1 MLDEGLR
8 AGPIRSVVIVG
19 GGISGWMSAAALA
32 RRILRAGVSV
42 TLIECG
48 DSDAGGVEETTL
60 PSIRTFNELLELD
73 EDDVVRHS
81 DGTFKLGTEF
91 VDWRARG
98 SRYLHPFGQYGV
110 PLQGIPLHQ
119 LWLKLRHLGESAAG
133 ELSDYN
139 LCSVAA
145 RLNRFTHPEAGPEAA
160 RASLDYALHF
170 DAGLYAASLRQ
181 YAEAQ
186 GVRRMEGRI
195 VEVKLRPGDGF
206 ITELVLQDGRTV
218 PGELFLD
225 CSGLRGLLIA
235 QSLKVGFRDW
245 KHWLP
250 CDRTVTVSCE
260 GSAPVLPYTR
270 ATADV
275 AGWRWRTPLQSRT
288 RNGYV
293 YCSDFISDVVAQAR
307 LLCQL
312 DGSASADVHP
322 LKFSSGHRWRL
333 WERNCVAIGLAGGF
347 LEPLESTG
355 IHLVQA
361 GIARLLAC
369 FPDRGFHKSVS
380 RAYNHY
386 MTDQYRR
393 IRDFLILHY
402 KLTERRDTPFWQHC
416 REMRIPASLQQKIDL
431 FRATGTVLPDPGDLF
446 GAHSWIAVMLGQGVR
461 PTGYDPL
468 ADSLSLETVRQFV
481 RHNGHVT
488 AQTALAMPEHGDV
501 IERINGLFSRQAAI

>member
-8 AGPIRSVVIVG
+8 VGPIRNVVIVG
-19 GGISGWMSAAALA
+19 GGTSGWMSAAALA
-32 RRILRAGVSV
+32 RRTVRARVSV

-48 DSDAGGVEETTL
+48 ESDAGGVEETTL
-60 PSIRTFNELLELD
+60 PSIRTFHELLGLD
-73 EDDVVRHS
+73 EDDWVRHT
-81 DGTFKLGTEF
+81 DGTFKLGIEL

-98 SRYLHPFGQYGV
+98 SRYLHCFGQYGA
-110 PLQGIPLHQ
+110 PLQGIPFHQ
-119 LWLKLRHLGESAAG
+119 LWLKLRHQGESSVG

-145 RLNRFTHPEAGPEAA
+145 RLNRFTRSEAGPEAQL
-160 RASLDYALHF
+160 ASLNYAFHF
-170 DAGLYAASLRQ
+170 DAGLYAGYLRQ

-186 GVRRMEGRI
+186 GVRRLEGRI
-195 VEVKLRPGDGF
+195 VEVRLRPGDGF

-218 PGELFLD
+218 QGELFLD

-235 QSLKVGFRDW
+235 QILKVGFRDW

-250 CDRTVTVSCE
+250 CDRAVTVSCE
-260 GSAPVLPYTR
+260 GSTPVLPYTR

-275 AGWRWRTPLQSRT
+275 AGWRWRTPLRSRT
-288 RNGYV
+288 KNGYV

-312 DGSASADVHP
+312 DGAASADVHP
-322 LKFSSGHRWRL
+322 LKFTAGHRWRF

-361 GIARLLAC
+361 GIERLLAC
-369 FPDRGFHKSVS
+369 FPDRGFHKLVS
-380 RAYNHY
+380 QAYNRY

-393 IRDFLILHY
+393 IRDLLILHY
-402 KLTERRDTPFWQHC
+402 RITERRDTPFWQHS

-446 GAHSWIAVMLGQGVR
+446 SQHSWIAVMLGQGVR
-461 PTGYDPL
+461 PAGYDAL
-468 ADSLSLETVRQFV
+468 ADSLSVETVRQFV
-481 RHNGHVT
+481 RHSGHVT
-488 AQTALAMPEHGDV
+488 AQAALAMLEHGD
-501 IERINGLFSRQAAI
+501 GYS